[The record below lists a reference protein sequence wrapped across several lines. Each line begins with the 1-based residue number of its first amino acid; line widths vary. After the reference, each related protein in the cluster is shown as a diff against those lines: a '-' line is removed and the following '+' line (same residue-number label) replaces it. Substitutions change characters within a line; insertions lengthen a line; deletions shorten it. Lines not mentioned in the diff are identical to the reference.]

1 VRTKRNFKKEKI
13 NNMAIENEMGA
24 LFPEDVEGSSSALR
38 RGNRDLPQ
46 YIRKPTEEEIK
57 QNKELL
63 TDFIPG
69 VSEYKDV
76 ESIRT
81 ELEKDNP
88 SYKNIALDT
97 AGLLL
102 GVVPGVGDLARQ
114 GLKKFLNK
122 DVEKAVQFRND
133 PDAIEE
139 WKKINQVDQKQTPVP
154 EVKKAADDLYL
165 GKITSQEFR
174 NTVKNFQPIELIDET
189 NFPKFI
195 EKKDIIG
202 ALGKNKRD
210 KILDVDVD
218 IPDGTRVGSRL
229 DIPAYENFDTWVV
242 SIHKA
247 NKGDALAYGQVAVL
261 KDVNFTSSATTA
273 LNIARQKKVKDKTSN
288 SGFRNTGKSTI
299 GRIEGDFYNSD
310 PQETWAKAL
319 DIIKNK
325 NSEWTQVGM
334 NPYRQSQFYN
344 KETGMPVFEAEEV
357 IQVGPLVLAKNV
369 KKPTREQLKKLR
381 VRVGGIDPETG
392 LDTKENKSIRFFN
405 QGGYPKKDGLM
416 SLKY

>member
-1 VRTKRNFKKEKI
+1 
-13 NNMAIENEMGA
+13 MAIENEMGA
-24 LFPEDVEGSSSALR
+24 LFPEDVEGSPLALR

-46 YIRKPTEEEIK
+46 YIRQPTKEEVQ

-69 VSEYKDV
+69 VSEYKDL

-81 ELEKDNP
+81 ELKKDNP
-88 SYKNIALDT
+88 GYKNIALDT

-102 GVVPGVGDLARQ
+102 GVVPGVGDVARK
-114 GLKKFLNK
+114 GLKNFVKK
-122 DVEKAVQFRND
+122 DVEKVIQFRND
-133 PDAIEE
+133 PNAIEE
-139 WKKINQVDQKQTPVP
+139 WKKINQVNQKQSPVP

-174 NTVKNFQPIELIDET
+174 NTVKNFQPIQLIDET

-195 EKKDIIG
+195 EKVDIVG
-202 ALGKNKRD
+202 ALDKNKRD

-242 SIHKA
+242 SIHKE
-247 NKGDALAYGQVAVL
+247 NKGDALAYGQVAIL

-273 LNIARQKKVKDKTSN
+273 QNIARQKKVKDKASE

-299 GRIEGDFYNSD
+299 GRIEGDFYNSN
-310 PQETWAKAL
+310 PTETWTKAL

-325 NSEWTQVGM
+325 DPEWTQVGM

-344 KETGMPVFEAEEV
+344 KKTGMPVFEAEEV

-369 KKPTREQLKKLR
+369 KQPTREQLKKLR
-381 VRVGGIDPETG
+381 VRVGGKDPETG
-392 LDTKENKSIRFFN
+392 LDTKENKGFRFFN